1 MEKTKPSFNYTYSR
15 IFKSV
20 IILLKITITL
30 SVVAII
36 SGYFEYQLLS
46 DIDEGNFNQNT
57 IDNSADANDTRQGII
72 GILQFILFIITAVYY
87 CRWIY
92 FANKNSR
99 TIGANAMQFTP
110 GWSVGWYFIPIACMW
125 KPYQAMKEIWKTSK
139 NSENWQSIETP
150 ALLRYWWMLW
160 IASTLLG
167 QLASRLSL
175 RAEGIDELLFLSTLF
190 IVSDIIEIFLCIVSI
205 NMITQIY
212 NFQKN
217 IITNNEN

>member
-1 MEKTKPSFNYTYSR
+1 MEETKPSFNYTYSR

-20 IILLKITITL
+20 IILLKITIAL

-36 SGYFEYQLLS
+36 SDYFEYQFLS
-46 DIDEGNFNQNT
+46 DIDSGNYNQNT
-57 IDNSADANDTRQGII
+57 IDNSADANDIRQAII
-72 GILQFILFIITAVYY
+72 GILQTILLIITMVYY
-87 CRWIY
+87 GRWIY
-92 FANKNSR
+92 FASKNSR

-110 GWSVGWYFIPIACMW
+110 GWSVGWYFIPIACLW

-139 NSENWQSIETP
+139 NPENWQSIETP
-150 ALLRYWWMLW
+150 ALLGYWWMLW
-160 IASTLLG
+160 IASNFIG
-167 QLASRLSL
+167 QLESRLSL
-175 RAEGIDELLFLSTLF
+175 KAEEIDEILSLSTLF
-190 IVSDIIEIFLCIVSI
+190 IVSDIITIFLCIVSI